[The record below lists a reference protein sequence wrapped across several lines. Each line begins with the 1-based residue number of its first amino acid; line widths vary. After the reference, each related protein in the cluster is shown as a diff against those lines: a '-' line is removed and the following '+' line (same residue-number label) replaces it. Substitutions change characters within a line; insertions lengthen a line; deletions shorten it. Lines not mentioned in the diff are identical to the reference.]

1 MSLSLN
7 KYLLGDML
15 DILAVLCNGVSL
27 VTI

>member
-7 KYLLGDML
+7 KYLLGDTL
-15 DILAVLCNGVSL
+15 DILAVLCDEVSL